1 MIILKLESFFYRL
14 SKITYR
20 SKKAK
25 RIFLKNHS
33 FKKTIA
39 LSLLASMSLCNAE
52 EDGAFFVIDYQTSL
66 ARQELKN
73 PGFTQAQELK
83 QLIRDGAVRLQT
95 SAIPLSYYLDIL
107 GNKTK
112 TLLSESLKNSSQA
125 QPSQPNGQPNQALVN
140 LEQSLEILGKLLDLS
155 QQYASEG
162 VIKPLVVDVGK
173 GQIGITD
180 SMLLVAQ
187 NIVLA
192 LGQVDLSKI
201 QQNNN
206 EQLYQNIM
214 KVMLLGAGGTNGSYN
229 GVSVGDIATGM
240 QNFSSQTGLIG
251 ANSTVS
257 ELNALIK
264 SGISLDRETLRLGS
278 FIEKNICSN
287 ASSCFS
293 GSQLIY
299 KQGLDRTINII
310 NAVLGQFESS
320 ASSLYKI
327 SYIPNLFSLKDYQ
340 SASMNGFGAKMGY
353 KQFFTHKKN
362 VGLRYYGFL
371 DYGYANFGDTNLKV
385 GANLV
390 TYGVGTDFLYNVYER
405 SRRRER
411 TTIGLFFGAQ
421 IAGQTWS
428 TNVTNL
434 LSGQRPDVKSS
445 SFQFL
450 FDLGVRTNFAK
461 TNFNKH
467 RLDQGIEFGVKIPV
481 IAHKYFATQGSS
493 ASYMRNF
500 SFYVGYSV
508 GF

>member
-1 MIILKLESFFYRL
+1 M
-14 SKITYR
+14 
-20 SKKAK
+20 
-25 RIFLKNHS
+25 KNHS

-112 TLLSESLKNSSQA
+112 ILLSESLKNNA
-125 QPSQPNGQPNQALVN
+125 QPSQPNGQSTPNPALVN
-140 LEQSLEILGKLLDLS
+140 LEQSLGILGKLLDLS
-155 QQYASEG
+155 QKYASEG

-173 GQIGITD
+173 EQIGITD

-206 EQLYQNIM
+206 QQLYNNIM
-214 KVMLLGAGGTNGSYN
+214 KVMLLGAGGTNGAYN

-264 SGISLDRETLRLGS
+264 SGISLDRETLGLGS
-278 FIEKNICSN
+278 FIEKNICSS
-287 ASSCFS
+287 ASPCFT

-299 KQGLDRTINII
+299 RKGLDRVINII
-310 NAVLGQFESS
+310 NASLDQFESS

-362 VGLRYYGFL
+362 IGLRYYGFL

>member
-1 MIILKLESFFYRL
+1 M
-14 SKITYR
+14 
-20 SKKAK
+20 
-25 RIFLKNHS
+25 KNHS

-112 TLLSESLKNSSQA
+112 ILLSESVKNSSQA
-125 QPSQPNGQPNQALVN
+125 QPSQPNGPSNQALVN
-140 LEQSLEILGKLLDLS
+140 LEQSLGILGKLLDLS
-155 QQYASEG
+155 QQYASQG
-162 VIKPLVVDVGK
+162 VIKPLVVDVGNK
-173 GQIGITD
+173 QIGITD

-206 EQLYQNIM
+206 QQLYENIM
-214 KVMLLGAGGTNGSYN
+214 KVMLLGAGGTNGAYN

-264 SGISLDRETLRLGS
+264 SGISLDRETLGLGS
-278 FIEKNICSN
+278 FIEKNICSS
-287 ASSCFS
+287 ASPCFT
-293 GSQLIY
+293 GSQLVY
-299 KQGLDRTINII
+299 RKGLDRVINII
-310 NAVLGQFESS
+310 NASLGQFESS

-385 GANLV
+385 GVNLV

-411 TTIGLFFGAQ
+411 TAIGLFFGAQ

>member
-1 MIILKLESFFYRL
+1 M
-14 SKITYR
+14 
-20 SKKAK
+20 
-25 RIFLKNHS
+25 KNHS

-140 LEQSLEILGKLLDLS
+140 LEQSLGILGKLLDLS

-162 VIKPLVVDVGK
+162 VIKPLVVDVGNK
-173 GQIGITD
+173 QIGITD

-214 KVMLLGAGGTNGSYN
+214 KVMLLGAGGTNGAYN

-264 SGISLDRETLRLGS
+264 SGISLDRETLGLGS
-278 FIEKNICSN
+278 FIEKNICSS
-287 ASSCFS
+287 ASPCFT

-299 KQGLDRTINII
+299 RKGLDRVINII
-310 NAVLGQFESS
+310 NASLGQFENS

>member
-1 MIILKLESFFYRL
+1 M
-14 SKITYR
+14 
-20 SKKAK
+20 
-25 RIFLKNHS
+25 KNHS

-112 TLLSESLKNSSQA
+112 ILLSESLKNNV
-125 QPSQPNGQPNQALVN
+125 QPSQQNAQPNQALVN
-140 LEQSLEILGKLLDLS
+140 LEQSLGILGKLLDLS
-155 QQYASEG
+155 QQYANQG

-173 GQIGITD
+173 EQIGITD
-180 SMLLVAQ
+180 SMLSVAQ

-206 EQLYQNIM
+206 EQLYENIM
-214 KVMLLGAGGTNGSYN
+214 KVMLLGAGGTNGAYN

-264 SGISLDRETLRLGS
+264 SGISLDRETLGLGS
-278 FIEKNICSN
+278 FIEKNICSST
-287 ASSCFS
+287 SSCFS
-293 GSQLIY
+293 QNQLVY
-299 KQGLDRTINII
+299 KKGLDRVINII
-310 NAVLGQFESS
+310 NTSLGQFEYS

-327 SYIPNLFSLKDYQ
+327 SYIPNLFSLRDYQ

-353 KQFFTHKKN
+353 KQFFTYKKN

-390 TYGVGTDFLYNVYER
+390 TYGVGTDFLYNFFER

-411 TTIGLFFGAQ
+411 TAIGLFFGAQ

-450 FDLGVRTNFAK
+450 FDLGLRTNFAK
-461 TNFNKH
+461 THFNKH
-467 RLDQGIEFGVKIPV
+467 KLDQGIEFGVKIPV

>member
-1 MIILKLESFFYRL
+1 M
-14 SKITYR
+14 
-20 SKKAK
+20 
-25 RIFLKNHS
+25 KNHS

-39 LSLLASMSLCNAE
+39 LSLLAGMSLCNAE

-112 TLLSESLKNSSQA
+112 TLLSESLKSNA
-125 QPSQPNGQPNQALVN
+125 QPSQQNAQPNQALVN
-140 LEQSLEILGKLLDLS
+140 LEESLGILGKLLDLS
-155 QQYASEG
+155 QQYANQG

-173 GQIGITD
+173 EQIGITD

-206 EQLYQNIM
+206 QQLYENIM
-214 KVMLLGAGGTNGSYN
+214 KVMLLGAGGTNGAYN
-229 GVSVGDIATGM
+229 GTSVGDIATGM

-251 ANSTVS
+251 ANSTVG

-264 SGISLDRETLRLGS
+264 SGISLDRETLKLGS
-278 FIEKNICSN
+278 FIEKNICSG

-299 KQGLDRTINII
+299 KKGLDRVIGII
-310 NAVLGQFESS
+310 NTSLNQFEDS

-327 SYIPNLFSLKDYQ
+327 SYIPNLFSLRDYQ

-371 DYGYANFGDTNLKV
+371 DYGYANFSDTNLKV

-390 TYGVGTDFLYNVYER
+390 TYGVGTDFLYNFFER

-411 TTIGLFFGAQ
+411 TAIGLFFGAQ

-450 FDLGVRTNFAK
+450 FDLGLRTNFAK
-461 TNFNKH
+461 THFNKH
-467 RLDQGIEFGVKIPV
+467 KLDQGIEFGVKIPV

>member
-1 MIILKLESFFYRL
+1 M
-14 SKITYR
+14 
-20 SKKAK
+20 
-25 RIFLKNHS
+25 KNHS

-39 LSLLASMSLCNAE
+39 LSLLAGMSLCRAE

-107 GNKTK
+107 GNKTA
-112 TLLSESLKNSSQA
+112 TLLRESLKNGSQT
-125 QPSQPNGQPNQALVN
+125 QPSQPNQALVN
-140 LEQSLEILGKLLDLS
+140 LEQSLGILGKLLDLS
-155 QQYASEG
+155 QQYANQG
-162 VIKPLVVDVGK
+162 VIKPLVVDVGNK
-173 GQIGITD
+173 QIGITD

-206 EQLYQNIM
+206 GQLYQNIM
-214 KVMLLGAGGTNGSYN
+214 KVMLLGAGGTNGAYN

-278 FIEKNICSN
+278 FIEKNICSS

-299 KQGLDRTINII
+299 KKGLDRVINII
-310 NAVLGQFESS
+310 NASLGQFENS

-362 VGLRYYGFL
+362 IGLRYYGFL

-461 TNFNKH
+461 TNFNRH

>member
-1 MIILKLESFFYRL
+1 M
-14 SKITYR
+14 
-20 SKKAK
+20 
-25 RIFLKNHS
+25 KNHS

-39 LSLLASMSLCNAE
+39 LSLLAGMSLCNAE

-112 TLLSESLKNSSQA
+112 ILLSESVKNSSQA

-140 LEQSLEILGKLLDLS
+140 LEQSLGILGKLLDLS

-162 VIKPLVVDVGK
+162 VIKPLVVDVGNK
-173 GQIGITD
+173 QIGITD

-206 EQLYQNIM
+206 GQLYENIM
-214 KVMLLGAGGTNGSYN
+214 KVMLLGAGGTNGAYN

-278 FIEKNICSN
+278 FIEKNICSS
-287 ASSCFS
+287 ASSCFT

-299 KQGLDRTINII
+299 KKGLDRVINII
-310 NAVLGQFESS
+310 NASLGQFESS

>member
-1 MIILKLESFFYRL
+1 M
-14 SKITYR
+14 
-20 SKKAK
+20 
-25 RIFLKNHS
+25 KNHS

-112 TLLSESLKNSSQA
+112 TLLSESVKNNAQASQQNA
-125 QPSQPNGQPNQALVN
+125 QPNQALVN
-140 LEQSLEILGKLLDLS
+140 LEQSLGILGKLLDLS
-155 QQYASEG
+155 QQYASQNI
-162 VIKPLVVDVGK
+162 IKPLVVDVGK
-173 GQIGITD
+173 QQIGITD
-180 SMLLVAQ
+180 SMLSVAQ

-201 QQNNN
+201 QNNN
-206 EQLYQNIM
+206 NQQLYENIV
-214 KVMLLGAGGTNGSYN
+214 KVMLLGAGGTNGAYN

-293 GSQLIY
+293 GNQLIY
-299 KQGLDRTINII
+299 KKGLDRVIGII
-310 NAVLGQFESS
+310 NTSLNQFESS

-327 SYIPNLFSLKDYQ
+327 SYIPNLFSLRDYQ

-362 VGLRYYGFL
+362 IGLRYYGFL

-390 TYGVGTDFLYNVYER
+390 TYGVGTDFLYNFFER

-411 TTIGLFFGAQ
+411 TTIGLFFGTQ

-450 FDLGVRTNFAK
+450 FDLGLRTNFAK

-467 RLDQGIEFGVKIPV
+467 KLDQGIEFGVKIPV

>member
-1 MIILKLESFFYRL
+1 M
-14 SKITYR
+14 
-20 SKKAK
+20 
-25 RIFLKNHS
+25 KNHS

-112 TLLSESLKNSSQA
+112 TLLSESMKNNAQASQ
-125 QPSQPNGQPNQALVN
+125 QNGQSYQALVN

-155 QQYASEG
+155 QQYASQNI
-162 VIKPLVVDVGK
+162 IKPLVVDVGK
-173 GQIGITD
+173 EQIGITD
-180 SMLLVAQ
+180 SMLSVAQ

-201 QQNNN
+201 QNNN
-206 EQLYQNIM
+206 NQQLYENIV
-214 KVMLLGAGGTNGSYN
+214 KVMLLGAGGTNGAYN

-264 SGISLDRETLRLGS
+264 SGISLDRETLKLGS

-293 GSQLIY
+293 GNQLIY
-299 KQGLDRTINII
+299 KKGLDRVIGII
-310 NAVLGQFESS
+310 NTSLDQFESS

-327 SYIPNLFSLKDYQ
+327 SYIPNLFSLRDYQ

-362 VGLRYYGFL
+362 IGLRYYGFL

-390 TYGVGTDFLYNVYER
+390 TYGVGTDFLYNFFER

-411 TTIGLFFGAQ
+411 TAIGLFFGAQ

-450 FDLGVRTNFAK
+450 FDLGLRTNFAK

-467 RLDQGIEFGVKIPV
+467 KLDQGIEFGVKIPV

>member
-1 MIILKLESFFYRL
+1 M
-14 SKITYR
+14 
-20 SKKAK
+20 
-25 RIFLKNHS
+25 KNHS

-112 TLLSESLKNSSQA
+112 TLLSESVKGNV
-125 QPSQPNGQPNQALVN
+125 QPSQQNAQPNQALVN
-140 LEQSLEILGKLLDLS
+140 LEQSLGILGKLLDLS
-155 QQYASEG
+155 QQYANQG

-173 GQIGITD
+173 QQIGITD

-201 QQNNN
+201 QQTNN
-206 EQLYQNIM
+206 EQLYENIM
-214 KVMLLGAGGTNGSYN
+214 KVMLLGAGGTNGAYN

-251 ANSTVS
+251 ANSTIS

-293 GSQLIY
+293 GNQLIY
-299 KQGLDRTINII
+299 KKGLDRVIGII
-310 NAVLGQFESS
+310 NTSLDQFESS

-327 SYIPNLFSLKDYQ
+327 SYIPNLFSLRDYQ

-362 VGLRYYGFL
+362 IGLRYYGFL

-390 TYGVGTDFLYNVYER
+390 TYGVGTDFLYNFFER

-411 TTIGLFFGAQ
+411 TAIGLFFGAQ

-450 FDLGVRTNFAK
+450 FDLGLRTNFAK

-467 RLDQGIEFGVKIPV
+467 KLDQGIEFGVKIPV

-493 ASYMRNF
+493 TSYMRNF

>member
-1 MIILKLESFFYRL
+1 M
-14 SKITYR
+14 
-20 SKKAK
+20 
-25 RIFLKNHS
+25 KNHS

-73 PGFTQAQELK
+73 PGFTQAQGLK

-112 TLLSESLKNSSQA
+112 ILLSESLKNSSQV
-125 QPSQPNGQPNQALVN
+125 QPSQPNGQSTPNPALAN
-140 LEQSLEILGKLLDLS
+140 LEQSLGILGKLLDLS

-173 GQIGITD
+173 EQIGITD

-206 EQLYQNIM
+206 EQLYENIM
-214 KVMLLGAGGTNGSYN
+214 KVMLLGAGGTNGAYN

-278 FIEKNICSN
+278 FIEKNICSS
-287 ASSCFS
+287 ASPCFT
-293 GSQLIY
+293 GSQLVY
-299 KQGLDRTINII
+299 RKGLDRVINII
-310 NAVLGQFESS
+310 NASLGQFESS

-362 VGLRYYGFL
+362 IGLRYYGFL

>member
-1 MIILKLESFFYRL
+1 M
-14 SKITYR
+14 
-20 SKKAK
+20 
-25 RIFLKNHS
+25 KNHS

-112 TLLSESLKNSSQA
+112 TLLSESVKNNA
-125 QPSQPNGQPNQALVN
+125 QPSQPNGQPNQAQPNQALVN
-140 LEQSLEILGKLLDLS
+140 LEKSLGILGKLLDLS
-155 QQYASEG
+155 QQYASQG

-173 GQIGITD
+173 EQIGITD

-206 EQLYQNIM
+206 EQLYENIM
-214 KVMLLGAGGTNGSYN
+214 KVMLLGAGGTNGAYN

-264 SGISLDRETLRLGS
+264 SGISLDRETLGLGS
-278 FIEKNICSN
+278 FIEKNICSS
-287 ASSCFS
+287 ASPCFT
-293 GSQLIY
+293 GSQLVY
-299 KQGLDRTINII
+299 RKGLDRVINII
-310 NAVLGQFESS
+310 NASLGQFESS

-461 TNFNKH
+461 TNFNRH

>member
-1 MIILKLESFFYRL
+1 M
-14 SKITYR
+14 
-20 SKKAK
+20 
-25 RIFLKNHS
+25 KNHS

-112 TLLSESLKNSSQA
+112 ILLSESLKNSSQA

-140 LEQSLEILGKLLDLS
+140 LEQSLGILGKLLDLS
-155 QQYASEG
+155 QQYASQG

-173 GQIGITD
+173 EQIGITD

-206 EQLYQNIM
+206 GQLYENIM
-214 KVMLLGAGGTNGSYN
+214 KVMLLGAGGTNGAYN

-278 FIEKNICSN
+278 FIEKNICSS
-287 ASSCFS
+287 ASSCFT

-299 KQGLDRTINII
+299 KKGLDRVINII
-310 NAVLGQFESS
+310 NTSLGQFESS

-362 VGLRYYGFL
+362 IGLRYYGFL

>member
-1 MIILKLESFFYRL
+1 M
-14 SKITYR
+14 
-20 SKKAK
+20 
-25 RIFLKNHS
+25 KNHS

-112 TLLSESLKNSSQA
+112 TLLSESMKGNVQASQ
-125 QPSQPNGQPNQALVN
+125 QNGQSYQALVN
-140 LEQSLEILGKLLDLS
+140 LEQSLGILGKLLDLS
-155 QQYASEG
+155 QQYASQNI
-162 VIKPLVVDVGK
+162 IKPLVVDVGK
-173 GQIGITD
+173 EQIGITD
-180 SMLLVAQ
+180 SMLSVAQ

-206 EQLYQNIM
+206 QQLYENIM
-214 KVMLLGAGGTNGSYN
+214 KVMLLGVGGTNGAYN

-257 ELNALIK
+257 EINALIK
-264 SGISLDRETLRLGS
+264 SGISLDRETLGLGS

-293 GSQLIY
+293 GNQLIY
-299 KQGLDRTINII
+299 RKGLDRVIGII
-310 NAVLGQFESS
+310 NTTLNQFESS

-327 SYIPNLFSLKDYQ
+327 SYIPNLFSLRDYQ

-362 VGLRYYGFL
+362 IGLRYYGFL

-390 TYGVGTDFLYNVYER
+390 TYGVGTDFLYNFFER

-411 TTIGLFFGAQ
+411 TAIGLFFGAQ

-450 FDLGVRTNFAK
+450 FDLGLRTNFAK

-467 RLDQGIEFGVKIPV
+467 KLDQGIEFGVKIPV

-500 SFYVGYSV
+500 SFYVGYSI

>member
-1 MIILKLESFFYRL
+1 
-14 SKITYR
+14 
-20 SKKAK
+20 
-25 RIFLKNHS
+25 
-33 FKKTIA
+33 
-39 LSLLASMSLCNAE
+39 MSLCNAE

-112 TLLSESLKNSSQA
+112 ILLSESLKNSSQA

-140 LEQSLEILGKLLDLS
+140 LEQSLGILGKLLDLS
-155 QQYASEG
+155 QQYANQG
-162 VIKPLVVDVGK
+162 VIKPLVVDVGNK
-173 GQIGITD
+173 QIGITD

-206 EQLYQNIM
+206 EQLYENIM
-214 KVMLLGAGGTNGSYN
+214 KVMLLGAGGTNGAYN

-278 FIEKNICSN
+278 FIEKNICSS
-287 ASSCFS
+287 ASSCFT

-299 KQGLDRTINII
+299 KKGLDRVINII
-310 NAVLGQFESS
+310 NASLGQFESS

-362 VGLRYYGFL
+362 IGLRYYGFL

-461 TNFNKH
+461 TNFNRH

>member
-1 MIILKLESFFYRL
+1 M
-14 SKITYR
+14 
-20 SKKAK
+20 
-25 RIFLKNHS
+25 KNHS

-112 TLLSESLKNSSQA
+112 TLLSESLKNNPQ
-125 QPSQPNGQPNQALVN
+125 QQNGQPNQALVN
-140 LEQSLEILGKLLDLS
+140 LEQSLGILGKLLDLS

-173 GQIGITD
+173 EQIGITD

-214 KVMLLGAGGTNGSYN
+214 KVMLLGAGGTNGAYN

-264 SGISLDRETLRLGS
+264 SGISLDHETLRLGS

-299 KQGLDRTINII
+299 KQGLDRVINII
-310 NAVLGQFESS
+310 NASLSQFEYS

-327 SYIPNLFSLKDYQ
+327 SYIPNLFSLRDYQ

-362 VGLRYYGFL
+362 IGLRYYGFL

>member
-1 MIILKLESFFYRL
+1 M
-14 SKITYR
+14 
-20 SKKAK
+20 
-25 RIFLKNHS
+25 KNHS

-112 TLLSESLKNSSQA
+112 VLLSESLKNSSQT

-140 LEQSLEILGKLLDLS
+140 LEQSLGILGKLLDLS
-155 QQYASEG
+155 QQYASQG
-162 VIKPLVVDVGK
+162 VIKPLVVDVGNK
-173 GQIGITD
+173 QIGITD

-206 EQLYQNIM
+206 GQLYENIM
-214 KVMLLGAGGTNGSYN
+214 KVMLLGAGGTNGAYN

-251 ANSTVS
+251 ADSTVS

-264 SGISLDRETLRLGS
+264 SGISLDRETLGLGS
-278 FIEKNICSN
+278 FIEKNICSS
-287 ASSCFS
+287 ASPCFT

-299 KQGLDRTINII
+299 RKGLDRVINII
-310 NAVLGQFESS
+310 NASLGQFESS

-362 VGLRYYGFL
+362 IGLRYYGFL

>member
-1 MIILKLESFFYRL
+1 M
-14 SKITYR
+14 
-20 SKKAK
+20 
-25 RIFLKNHS
+25 KNHS

-112 TLLSESLKNSSQA
+112 TLLSESVKNNAQASQQNA
-125 QPSQPNGQPNQALVN
+125 QPNQALVN

-155 QQYASEG
+155 QQYANQG

-173 GQIGITD
+173 EQIGITD
-180 SMLLVAQ
+180 SMLSVAQ

-206 EQLYQNIM
+206 QQLYENIV
-214 KVMLLGAGGTNGSYN
+214 KVMLLGAGGTNGAYN

-299 KQGLDRTINII
+299 KKGLDRVIGII
-310 NAVLGQFESS
+310 NTSLDQFESS

-327 SYIPNLFSLKDYQ
+327 SYIPNLFSLRDYQ

-362 VGLRYYGFL
+362 IGLRYYGFL

-390 TYGVGTDFLYNVYER
+390 TYGVGTDFLYNFFER

-411 TTIGLFFGAQ
+411 TAIGLFFGTQ

-450 FDLGVRTNFAK
+450 FDLGLRTNFAK

-467 RLDQGIEFGVKIPV
+467 KLDQGIEFGVKIPV

-493 ASYMRNF
+493 ASYMRNS

>member
-1 MIILKLESFFYRL
+1 
-14 SKITYR
+14 
-20 SKKAK
+20 
-25 RIFLKNHS
+25 
-33 FKKTIA
+33 
-39 LSLLASMSLCNAE
+39 MSLCNAE

-112 TLLSESLKNSSQA
+112 TLLSESMEDNAQASQ
-125 QPSQPNGQPNQALVN
+125 QNGQSHQALVN
-140 LEQSLEILGKLLDLS
+140 LEQSLGILGKLLDLS
-155 QQYASEG
+155 QQYASQG

-173 GQIGITD
+173 EQIGITD
-180 SMLLVAQ
+180 SMLSVAQ

-201 QQNNN
+201 QRNNQ
-206 EQLYQNIM
+206 QLYENIV
-214 KVMLLGAGGTNGSYN
+214 KVMLLGAGGTNGAYN

-257 ELNALIK
+257 EINALIK
-264 SGISLDRETLRLGS
+264 SGISLDRETLGLGS
-278 FIEKNICSN
+278 FIEKNICSS

-293 GSQLIY
+293 RNQLIY
-299 KQGLDRTINII
+299 RKGLDRVIGII
-310 NAVLGQFESS
+310 NTTLNQFESS

-327 SYIPNLFSLKDYQ
+327 SYIPNLFSLRDYQ

-362 VGLRYYGFL
+362 IGLRYYGFL

-411 TTIGLFFGAQ
+411 TAIGLFFGTQ

-450 FDLGVRTNFAK
+450 FDLGLRTNFAK

-467 RLDQGIEFGVKIPV
+467 KLDQGIEFGVKIPV

>member
-1 MIILKLESFFYRL
+1 M
-14 SKITYR
+14 
-20 SKKAK
+20 
-25 RIFLKNHS
+25 KNHS

-39 LSLLASMSLCNAE
+39 LSLLAGMSLCRAE

-83 QLIRDGAVRLQT
+83 QLIRNGAVRLQT

-112 TLLSESLKNSSQA
+112 ILLRESLKNNA
-125 QPSQPNGQPNQALVN
+125 QPSQPNGQSTPNPALAN
-140 LEQSLEILGKLLDLS
+140 LEQSLGILGKLLDLS
-155 QQYASEG
+155 QQYANQG

-173 GQIGITD
+173 QQIGITD
-180 SMLLVAQ
+180 SMLSVAQ

-206 EQLYQNIM
+206 NQQLYENIV
-214 KVMLLGAGGTNGSYN
+214 KVMLLGAGGTNGAYN

-278 FIEKNICSN
+278 FIEKNICSS

-299 KQGLDRTINII
+299 KKGLDRVIGII
-310 NAVLGQFESS
+310 NTSLDQFESS

-327 SYIPNLFSLKDYQ
+327 SYIPNLFSLRDYQ

-362 VGLRYYGFL
+362 IGLRYYGFL

-390 TYGVGTDFLYNVYER
+390 TYGVGTDFLYNFFER
-405 SRRRER
+405 SRGRER
-411 TTIGLFFGAQ
+411 TAIGLFFGAQ

-450 FDLGVRTNFAK
+450 FDLGLRTNFAK
-461 TNFNKH
+461 THFNKH

>member
-1 MIILKLESFFYRL
+1 M
-14 SKITYR
+14 
-20 SKKAK
+20 
-25 RIFLKNHS
+25 KNHS

-107 GNKTK
+107 GNKTT
-112 TLLSESLKNSSQA
+112 TLLSGSVEGNA
-125 QPSQPNGQPNQALVN
+125 QPSQQNAQPPQALVN
-140 LEQSLEILGKLLDLS
+140 LEQSLGILGKLLDLS
-155 QQYASEG
+155 QQYANQG

-173 GQIGITD
+173 EQIGITD

-201 QQNNN
+201 QQNNSN
-206 EQLYQNIM
+206 SNGQLYENIM
-214 KVMLLGAGGTNGSYN
+214 KVMLLGAGGTNGAYN

-264 SGISLDRETLRLGS
+264 SGISLDRETLGLGS
-278 FIEKNICSN
+278 FIEKNICSG

-299 KQGLDRTINII
+299 KKGLDRSISII
-310 NAVLGQFESS
+310 NASLDQFESS

>member
-1 MIILKLESFFYRL
+1 M
-14 SKITYR
+14 
-20 SKKAK
+20 
-25 RIFLKNHS
+25 KNHS

-39 LSLLASMSLCNAE
+39 LSLLAGMSLCNAE

-112 TLLSESLKNSSQA
+112 ILLSESVKNSSQA

-140 LEQSLEILGKLLDLS
+140 LEQSLGILGKLLDLS

-173 GQIGITD
+173 EQIGITD

-206 EQLYQNIM
+206 EQLYENIM
-214 KVMLLGAGGTNGSYN
+214 KVMLLGAGGTNGAYN

-264 SGISLDRETLRLGS
+264 SGISLDRETLGLGS
-278 FIEKNICSN
+278 FIEKNICSS
-287 ASSCFS
+287 ASPCFT

-299 KQGLDRTINII
+299 RKGLDRVINII
-310 NAVLGQFESS
+310 NASLGQFESS

-362 VGLRYYGFL
+362 IGLRYYGFL

-434 LSGQRPDVKSS
+434 LSGQRPDIKSS

>member
-1 MIILKLESFFYRL
+1 M
-14 SKITYR
+14 
-20 SKKAK
+20 
-25 RIFLKNHS
+25 KNHS

-112 TLLSESLKNSSQA
+112 ILLSESLKNSSQT

-140 LEQSLEILGKLLDLS
+140 LEQSLGILGKLLDLS
-155 QQYASEG
+155 QQYANQG

-173 GQIGITD
+173 EQIGITD

-206 EQLYQNIM
+206 GQLYQNIM
-214 KVMLLGAGGTNGSYN
+214 KVMLLGTGGTNGAYN

-264 SGISLDRETLRLGS
+264 SGISLDRETLGLGS
-278 FIEKNICSN
+278 FIEKNICSS
-287 ASSCFS
+287 ASPCFT
-293 GSQLIY
+293 GSQLVY
-299 KQGLDRTINII
+299 RKGLDRVINII
-310 NAVLGQFESS
+310 NASLGQFENS

-362 VGLRYYGFL
+362 IGLRYYGFL

>member
-1 MIILKLESFFYRL
+1 M
-14 SKITYR
+14 
-20 SKKAK
+20 
-25 RIFLKNHS
+25 KNHS

-112 TLLSESLKNSSQA
+112 MLLSESLKNNA
-125 QPSQPNGQPNQALVN
+125 QPSQPNAQQPNRQPNQALVN
-140 LEQSLEILGKLLDLS
+140 LEQSLGILGKLLDLS

-173 GQIGITD
+173 EQIGITD

-206 EQLYQNIM
+206 GQLYENIM
-214 KVMLLGAGGTNGSYN
+214 KVMLLGAGGTNGAYN

-278 FIEKNICSN
+278 FIEKNICSS
-287 ASSCFS
+287 ASSCFT

-299 KQGLDRTINII
+299 KKGLDRVINII
-310 NAVLGQFESS
+310 NASLGQFESS

-362 VGLRYYGFL
+362 IGLRYYGFL

>member
-1 MIILKLESFFYRL
+1 M
-14 SKITYR
+14 
-20 SKKAK
+20 
-25 RIFLKNHS
+25 KNHS

-39 LSLLASMSLCNAE
+39 LCLLAGMSLCNAE

-112 TLLSESLKNSSQA
+112 ILLSESLKNNA
-125 QPSQPNGQPNQALVN
+125 QPSQQNAQPNQALVN
-140 LEQSLEILGKLLDLS
+140 LEQSLGILGKLLDLS
-155 QQYASEG
+155 QQYANQG

-173 GQIGITD
+173 EQIGITD

-206 EQLYQNIM
+206 QQLYENIM
-214 KVMLLGAGGTNGSYN
+214 KVMLLGTGGTNGAYN
-229 GVSVGDIATGM
+229 GTSVGDIATGM

-257 ELNALIK
+257 EFNALIK

-287 ASSCFS
+287 ASPCFS
-293 GSQLIY
+293 QNQLVY
-299 KQGLDRTINII
+299 KKGLDRVIGII
-310 NAVLGQFESS
+310 NTSLGQFESS

-327 SYIPNLFSLKDYQ
+327 SYIPNLFSLRDYQ

-362 VGLRYYGFL
+362 IGLRYYGFL
-371 DYGYANFGDTNLKV
+371 DYGYANFDDTNLKV
-385 GANLV
+385 GTNLV
-390 TYGVGTDFLYNVYER
+390 TYGVGTDFLYNFFER

-411 TTIGLFFGAQ
+411 TAIGLFFGAQ

-450 FDLGVRTNFAK
+450 FDLGLRTNFAK
-461 TNFNKH
+461 THFNKH
-467 RLDQGIEFGVKIPV
+467 KLDQGIEFGVKIPV

>member
-1 MIILKLESFFYRL
+1 M
-14 SKITYR
+14 
-20 SKKAK
+20 
-25 RIFLKNHS
+25 KNHS

-39 LSLLASMSLCNAE
+39 LSFLASMSLCNAE

-112 TLLSESLKNSSQA
+112 ILLSESLKNNA
-125 QPSQPNGQPNQALVN
+125 QPQNGPSNQALAN
-140 LEQSLEILGKLLDLS
+140 LEQSLGILGKLLDLS
-155 QQYASEG
+155 QQYANQG

-173 GQIGITD
+173 EQIGITD

-206 EQLYQNIM
+206 QQLYENIM
-214 KVMLLGAGGTNGSYN
+214 KVMLLGAGGTN

-251 ANSTVS
+251 ANSTVG

-264 SGISLDRETLRLGS
+264 SGISLDRETLGLGN
-278 FIEKNICSN
+278 FIEKNICSS

-293 GSQLIY
+293 QNQLVY
-299 KQGLDRTINII
+299 KKGLDRVINII
-310 NAVLGQFESS
+310 NTSLNQFEDS

-327 SYIPNLFSLKDYQ
+327 SYIPNLFSLRDYQ

-362 VGLRYYGFL
+362 IGLRYYGFL

-390 TYGVGTDFLYNVYER
+390 TYGVGTDFLYNFFER

-411 TTIGLFFGAQ
+411 TAIGLFFGAQ

-450 FDLGVRTNFAK
+450 FDLGLRTNFAK
-461 TNFNKH
+461 THFNKH
-467 RLDQGIEFGVKIPV
+467 KLDQGIEFGVKIPV

>member
-1 MIILKLESFFYRL
+1 M
-14 SKITYR
+14 
-20 SKKAK
+20 
-25 RIFLKNHS
+25 KNHS

-125 QPSQPNGQPNQALVN
+125 QPNGQPNQALVN
-140 LEQSLEILGKLLDLS
+140 LEQSLGILGKLLDLS

-173 GQIGITD
+173 EQIGITD

-310 NAVLGQFESS
+310 NASLGQFEYS

-362 VGLRYYGFL
+362 IGLRYYGFL

>member
-1 MIILKLESFFYRL
+1 M
-14 SKITYR
+14 
-20 SKKAK
+20 
-25 RIFLKNHS
+25 KNHS

-112 TLLSESLKNSSQA
+112 TLLSESVKNNA
-125 QPSQPNGQPNQALVN
+125 QPQNGPSNQALVN
-140 LEQSLEILGKLLDLS
+140 LEQSLGILGKLLDLS
-155 QQYASEG
+155 QQYANQG
-162 VIKPLVVDVGK
+162 VIKPLVVDVGNK
-173 GQIGITD
+173 QIGITD

-206 EQLYQNIM
+206 EQLYENIM
-214 KVMLLGAGGTNGSYN
+214 KVMLLGAGGTNGAYN

-278 FIEKNICSN
+278 FIEKNICSS
-287 ASSCFS
+287 ASPCFT
-293 GSQLIY
+293 GSQLVY
-299 KQGLDRTINII
+299 RKGLDRVINII
-310 NAVLGQFESS
+310 NASLGQFESS

>member
-1 MIILKLESFFYRL
+1 M
-14 SKITYR
+14 
-20 SKKAK
+20 
-25 RIFLKNHS
+25 KNYP
-33 FKKTIA
+33 FKKMIT
-39 LSLLASMSLCNAE
+39 LSLLAGMHLCNAE

-112 TLLSESLKNSSQA
+112 TLLSESANNNA
-125 QPSQPNGQPNQALVN
+125 QPSQPNGQSAPNQALVN
-140 LEQSLEILGKLLDLS
+140 LEESLGILGKLLDLS

-173 GQIGITD
+173 EQIGITD

-192 LGQVDLSKI
+192 LGQVNVT
-201 QQNNN
+201 QQKNN
-206 EQLYQNIM
+206 EQLYENIM
-214 KVMLLGAGGTNGSYN
+214 KVMLLGAGGTNGAYN

-264 SGISLDRETLRLGS
+264 SGISLDRETLNLGS
-278 FIEKNICSN
+278 FIEKNICSS

-293 GSQLIY
+293 KNQLIY

-310 NAVLGQFESS
+310 NASLNQFEYS

-362 VGLRYYGFL
+362 IGLRYYGFL

-390 TYGVGTDFLYNVYER
+390 TYGVGTDFLYNVFER

-461 TNFNKH
+461 TNSNKH

>member
-1 MIILKLESFFYRL
+1 M
-14 SKITYR
+14 
-20 SKKAK
+20 
-25 RIFLKNHS
+25 KNHS

-112 TLLSESLKNSSQA
+112 TLLSESMKNNAQASQ
-125 QPSQPNGQPNQALVN
+125 QNGQSYQALVN

-155 QQYASEG
+155 QQYASQNI
-162 VIKPLVVDVGK
+162 IKPLVVDVGK
-173 GQIGITD
+173 EQIGITD
-180 SMLLVAQ
+180 SMLSVAQ

-201 QQNNN
+201 QQANN
-206 EQLYQNIM
+206 EQLYENIV
-214 KVMLLGAGGTNGSYN
+214 KVMLLGAGGTNGAYN

-264 SGISLDRETLRLGS
+264 SGISLDRETLGLGS

-293 GSQLIY
+293 GNQLIY
-299 KQGLDRTINII
+299 KKGLDRVIGII
-310 NAVLGQFESS
+310 NTSLDQFESS

-327 SYIPNLFSLKDYQ
+327 SYIPNLFSLRDYQ

-362 VGLRYYGFL
+362 IGLRYYGFL

-390 TYGVGTDFLYNVYER
+390 TYGVGTDFLYNFFER

-411 TTIGLFFGAQ
+411 TAIGLFFGAQ

-450 FDLGVRTNFAK
+450 FDLGLRTNFAK

-467 RLDQGIEFGVKIPV
+467 KLDQGIEFGVKIPV

>member
-1 MIILKLESFFYRL
+1 M
-14 SKITYR
+14 
-20 SKKAK
+20 
-25 RIFLKNHS
+25 KNHS

-107 GNKTK
+107 GNKTA
-112 TLLSESLKNSSQA
+112 TLLRESLKNNA
-125 QPSQPNGQPNQALVN
+125 QPSQPNGQSTPNPALVN
-140 LEQSLEILGKLLDLS
+140 LERSLGILGKLLDLS
-155 QQYASEG
+155 QQYANQG

-173 GQIGITD
+173 EQIGITD

-201 QQNNN
+201 QQNKNN
-206 EQLYQNIM
+206 GNGQLYENIM
-214 KVMLLGAGGTNGSYN
+214 KVMLLGAGGTNGAYN

-278 FIEKNICSN
+278 FIEKNICSS
-287 ASSCFS
+287 ASSCFT

-299 KQGLDRTINII
+299 KKGLDRTINII

-340 SASMNGFGAKMGY
+340 SASMNGFGTKMGY

-362 VGLRYYGFL
+362 IGLRYYGFL

>member
-1 MIILKLESFFYRL
+1 M
-14 SKITYR
+14 
-20 SKKAK
+20 
-25 RIFLKNHS
+25 KNHS

-112 TLLSESLKNSSQA
+112 TLLSESANNNA
-125 QPSQPNGQPNQALVN
+125 QPNGQSTPNPALVN
-140 LEQSLEILGKLLDLS
+140 LEESLGILGKLLDLS
-155 QQYASEG
+155 QKYASEG

-173 GQIGITD
+173 EQIGITD
-180 SMLLVAQ
+180 SMFLVAQ

-192 LGQVDLSKI
+192 LGQVNVT
-201 QQNNN
+201 QQKNN
-206 EQLYQNIM
+206 EQLYENIM
-214 KVMLLGAGGTNGSYN
+214 KVMLLGAGGTNGAYN

-251 ANSTVS
+251 ANSTVG

-264 SGISLDRETLRLGS
+264 SGISLDRETLNLGS
-278 FIEKNICSN
+278 FIERNICSS

-293 GSQLIY
+293 KNQLIY

-310 NAVLGQFESS
+310 NTSLNQFEYS

-340 SASMNGFGAKMGY
+340 SASMNGFGAKIGY

-362 VGLRYYGFL
+362 IGLRYYGFL

-390 TYGVGTDFLYNVYER
+390 TYGVGTDFLYNVFER

>member
-1 MIILKLESFFYRL
+1 M
-14 SKITYR
+14 
-20 SKKAK
+20 
-25 RIFLKNHS
+25 KNHS

-112 TLLSESLKNSSQA
+112 ILLSESLKNSSQT
-125 QPSQPNGQPNQALVN
+125 QPSQPNGQSNQALVN
-140 LEQSLEILGKLLDLS
+140 LEESLGILGKLLNLS

-173 GQIGITD
+173 EQIGITD

-206 EQLYQNIM
+206 EQLYENIM
-214 KVMLLGAGGTNGSYN
+214 KVMLLGAGGTNGAYN

-264 SGISLDRETLRLGS
+264 SGISLDRETLGLGS
-278 FIEKNICSN
+278 FIEKNICSS
-287 ASSCFS
+287 ASPCFT
-293 GSQLIY
+293 GSQLVY
-299 KQGLDRTINII
+299 RKGLDRVINII
-310 NAVLGQFESS
+310 NASLGQFEYS

-327 SYIPNLFSLKDYQ
+327 SYIPNLFSLRDYQ

-428 TNVTNL
+428 TNVTSL

>member
-1 MIILKLESFFYRL
+1 M
-14 SKITYR
+14 
-20 SKKAK
+20 
-25 RIFLKNHS
+25 KNHS

-112 TLLSESLKNSSQA
+112 ILLSESVKNNSQA
-125 QPSQPNGQPNQALVN
+125 QPSQPNGQPNQALAN
-140 LEQSLEILGKLLDLS
+140 LEQSLGILGKLLDLS
-155 QQYASEG
+155 QQYANQG

-173 GQIGITD
+173 EQIGITD

-206 EQLYQNIM
+206 KQLYENIM
-214 KVMLLGAGGTNGSYN
+214 KVMLLGASGTNGAYN

-264 SGISLDRETLRLGS
+264 SGISLDRETLGLGS
-278 FIEKNICSN
+278 FIEKNICSG

-293 GSQLIY
+293 GNQLIY
-299 KQGLDRTINII
+299 RKGLDRVINII
-310 NAVLGQFESS
+310 NASLGQFESS

-362 VGLRYYGFL
+362 IGLRYYGFL

-411 TTIGLFFGAQ
+411 TAIGLFFGAQ

>member
-1 MIILKLESFFYRL
+1 M
-14 SKITYR
+14 
-20 SKKAK
+20 
-25 RIFLKNHS
+25 KNHS

-52 EDGAFFVIDYQTSL
+52 EDGAFFVIDCQTSL

-125 QPSQPNGQPNQALVN
+125 QPSQPNGQPNQALAN
-140 LEQSLEILGKLLDLS
+140 LEQSLGILGKLLDLS

-162 VIKPLVVDVGK
+162 VIKTLVVDVGK
-173 GQIGITD
+173 EQIGITD

-214 KVMLLGAGGTNGSYN
+214 KVMLLGAGGTNGAYN

-299 KQGLDRTINII
+299 KQGLDRVINII
-310 NAVLGQFESS
+310 NTSLSQFEYS

-327 SYIPNLFSLKDYQ
+327 SYIPNLFSLRDYQ

-362 VGLRYYGFL
+362 IGLRYYGFL
-371 DYGYANFGDTNLKV
+371 DYGYANFSDTNLKV

>member
-1 MIILKLESFFYRL
+1 M
-14 SKITYR
+14 
-20 SKKAK
+20 
-25 RIFLKNHS
+25 KNHS

-39 LSLLASMSLCNAE
+39 LSLLAGMSLCNAE

-112 TLLSESLKNSSQA
+112 ILLSESLKNNA
-125 QPSQPNGQPNQALVN
+125 QPSQPNGQSTPNQALVN
-140 LEQSLEILGKLLDLS
+140 LEQSLGILGKLLDLS
-155 QQYASEG
+155 QQYANQG

-173 GQIGITD
+173 EQIGITD

-206 EQLYQNIM
+206 GQLYENIM
-214 KVMLLGAGGTNGSYN
+214 KVMLLGAGGTNGAYN

-278 FIEKNICSN
+278 FIEKNICSS
-287 ASSCFS
+287 ASSCFT

-299 KQGLDRTINII
+299 KKGLDRVINII
-310 NAVLGQFESS
+310 NASLGQFESS

-362 VGLRYYGFL
+362 IGLRYYGFL

>member
-1 MIILKLESFFYRL
+1 M
-14 SKITYR
+14 
-20 SKKAK
+20 
-25 RIFLKNHS
+25 KNHS

-112 TLLSESLKNSSQA
+112 TLLSESMKGNAQASQQNA
-125 QPSQPNGQPNQALVN
+125 QSNQALVN
-140 LEQSLEILGKLLDLS
+140 LEQSLGILGKLLDLS
-155 QQYASEG
+155 QQYASQNI
-162 VIKPLVVDVGK
+162 IKPLVVDVGK
-173 GQIGITD
+173 QQIGITD
-180 SMLLVAQ
+180 SMLSVAQ

-201 QQNNN
+201 QQNK
-206 EQLYQNIM
+206 QLYENIV
-214 KVMLLGAGGTNGSYN
+214 KVMLLGAGGTNGAYN

-257 ELNALIK
+257 EINALIK
-264 SGISLDRETLRLGS
+264 SGISLDRETLGLGS
-278 FIEKNICSN
+278 FIEKNICSS

-293 GSQLIY
+293 KNQLIY
-299 KQGLDRTINII
+299 RKGLDRVIGII
-310 NAVLGQFESS
+310 NTTLNQFESS

-327 SYIPNLFSLKDYQ
+327 SYIPNLFSLRDYQ

-362 VGLRYYGFL
+362 IGLRYYGFL

-481 IAHKYFATQGSS
+481 IVHKYFATQGSS

>member
-1 MIILKLESFFYRL
+1 M
-14 SKITYR
+14 
-20 SKKAK
+20 
-25 RIFLKNHS
+25 KNHS

-112 TLLSESLKNSSQA
+112 TLLSESLKNSSQT
-125 QPSQPNGQPNQALVN
+125 QPSQPNGQSTPNQALAN
-140 LEQSLEILGKLLDLS
+140 LEQSLGILGKLLDLS
-155 QQYASEG
+155 QQYANQG
-162 VIKPLVVDVGK
+162 VIKPLVVDVGNK
-173 GQIGITD
+173 QIGITD

-206 EQLYQNIM
+206 GQLYENIM
-214 KVMLLGAGGTNGSYN
+214 KVMLLGTGGTNGAYN

-264 SGISLDRETLRLGS
+264 SGISLDRETLGLGS
-278 FIEKNICSN
+278 FIEKNICSS
-287 ASSCFS
+287 ASPCFT

-299 KQGLDRTINII
+299 RKGLDRVINII
-310 NAVLGQFESS
+310 NASLGQFEYS

-467 RLDQGIEFGVKIPV
+467 RLDQGIEFGVKTPV

>member
-1 MIILKLESFFYRL
+1 M
-14 SKITYR
+14 
-20 SKKAK
+20 
-25 RIFLKNHS
+25 KNHS

-73 PGFTQAQELK
+73 PGFTQAQGLK

-112 TLLSESLKNSSQA
+112 TLLSESMKDNAQASQ
-125 QPSQPNGQPNQALVN
+125 QNGQSHQALVN
-140 LEQSLEILGKLLDLS
+140 LEQSLGILGKLLDLS
-155 QQYASEG
+155 QQYANQG

-173 GQIGITD
+173 QQIGITD
-180 SMLLVAQ
+180 SMLSVAQ

-206 EQLYQNIM
+206 GQLYENIM
-214 KVMLLGAGGTNGSYN
+214 KVMLLGAGGTNGAYN

-257 ELNALIK
+257 EINALIK
-264 SGISLDRETLRLGS
+264 SGISLDRETLGLGS

-287 ASSCFS
+287 ASPCFS
-293 GSQLIY
+293 GDQLIY
-299 KQGLDRTINII
+299 KKGLDRVIGII
-310 NAVLGQFESS
+310 NTTLNQFGDS

-327 SYIPNLFSLKDYQ
+327 SYIPNLFSLRDYQ

-362 VGLRYYGFL
+362 IGLRYYGFL

-385 GANLV
+385 GASLV
-390 TYGVGTDFLYNVYER
+390 TYGVGTDFLYNFFER

-411 TTIGLFFGAQ
+411 TVIGLFFGAQ

-450 FDLGVRTNFAK
+450 FDLGLRTNFAK

-467 RLDQGIEFGVKIPV
+467 KLDQGIEFGVKIPV